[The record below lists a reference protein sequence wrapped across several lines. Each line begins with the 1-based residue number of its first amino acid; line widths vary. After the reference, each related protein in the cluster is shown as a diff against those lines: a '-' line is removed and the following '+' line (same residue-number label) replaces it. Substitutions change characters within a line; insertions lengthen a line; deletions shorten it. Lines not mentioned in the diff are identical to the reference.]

1 MKKLFIAAMT
11 IFGIVLLQAQTVK
24 MSLPKF
30 GGKEYYYSLIQGDKK
45 DTIAKGK
52 LNTTGNVTLMLPAAQ
67 KSFKGVAQFTINQDL
82 SIDLI
87 MNNENFTISSND
99 AQPTIENT
107 KFTGSIENDF
117 LRESLQQKKMS
128 DKMELIKASL
138 KLYDKDD
145 ALYPVF
151 DKEKIQL
158 TEEFMTQQAVVKN
171 SSLYAARMREML
183 NFLGG
188 IGSKP
193 DMTQEDLIKEY
204 SPFVRNSL
212 DIETLYTSS
221 LWSPVIENWLNMQL
235 FGVKDDEILLEDTK
249 AIFSRIKNNTVYT
262 AFAEKIVSLFSK
274 NGKDNLVN
282 AIGQYISQS
291 GRIEKPGNNLLSA
304 MNNLDN
310 GAMAPALKTGTSEK
324 VIKNKTL
331 LLFFESG
338 CNSCENE
345 IHQLLGNYQILL
357 QKGYEVISIAADM
370 TVNAGDG
377 HDHKF
382 PWKEQLCD
390 FKGFKGVNFANYG
403 VIGTPTFFVIDEK
416 GKITGRYARLIDTG
430 IL

>member
-1 MKKLFIAAMT
+1 MKKLFIATMT
-11 IFGIVLLQAQTVK
+11 IFGIVSLQAQTVK

-30 GGKEYYYSLIQGDKK
+30 AGKEYHYSLIQGDKK
-45 DTIAKGK
+45 DTIAKGI
-52 LNTTGNVTLMLPAAQ
+52 LNTTGNITLTLPASQ
-67 KSFKGVAQFTINQDL
+67 KSFKGVAQFTINQDV

-87 MNNENFTISSND
+87 MNNENFTISSNE

-107 KFTGSIENDF
+107 KFTGSIENNF
-117 LRESLQQKKMS
+117 LRESLQQKKIS
-128 DKMELIKASL
+128 EKMELIKASL
-138 KLYDKDD
+138 QLYDKDD
-145 ALYPVF
+145 VLYPVF

-158 TEEFMTQQAVVKN
+158 TQEFMTQQAEVKN
-171 SSLYAARMREML
+171 SLLYAARMREML

-188 IGSKP
+188 IGNKP

-204 SPFVRNSL
+204 SPFVRNNL

-235 FGVKDDEILLEDTK
+235 FGVKNDEVLLEDTK
-249 AIFSRIKNNTVYT
+249 AIFSRIKSNTVYT
-262 AFAEKIVSLFSK
+262 AFAEKIVGLFSK
-274 NGKDNLVN
+274 NGKDDLVN
-282 AIGQYISQS
+282 VIGQYVSQS
-291 GRIEKPGNNLLSA
+291 GRVEKPGNNLLSA

-310 GAMAPALKTGTSEK
+310 GAMAPALKTGRSEK
-324 VIKNKTL
+324 IIKSKTL

-345 IHQLLGNYQILL
+345 IHQLLGNYQILQ
-357 QKGYEVISIAADM
+357 QKGYEVISIAADL

-377 HDHKF
+377 HNHEF
-382 PWKEQLCD
+382 PWKEQLLD
-390 FKGFKGVNFANYG
+390 FKGFKGVNFENYG